1 MIGIDVAGIRVAVT
15 GASGVIGLAIAKA
28 FLENGASVANWDLSE
43 SPEAKAA
50 GDAHLGRYRFIQADL
65 VEETQA
71 KAAAQATAGAFGG
84 IDVLVNNAGIIAKQE
99 IEQLD
104 TSTLDRLY
112 RVNIRGAAF
121 AAKYAVPYLKKSGRG
136 RIINMSSVQAL
147 LGMETYTPYTFTKA
161 ALSGMTRVWALELA
175 GYGITVNAICPG
187 WADTGMTRTAL
198 VERMAGLHGL
208 PIEAARELILS
219 YVPQH
224 RLIDPDEIAF
234 AALFLAS
241 TLGAAVNGVDLSL
254 DAGVAN
260 CAKAGLSMLSPFE
273 KL

>member
-1 MIGIDVAGIRVAVT
+1 
-15 GASGVIGLAIAKA
+15 
-28 FLENGASVANWDLSE
+28 
-43 SPEAKAA
+43 
-50 GDAHLGRYRFIQADL
+50 
-65 VEETQA
+65 
-71 KAAAQATAGAFGG
+71 
-84 IDVLVNNAGIIAKQE
+84 
-99 IEQLD
+99 
-104 TSTLDRLY
+104 
-112 RVNIRGAAF
+112 
-121 AAKYAVPYLKKSGRG
+121 
-136 RIINMSSVQAL
+136 
-147 LGMETYTPYTFTKA
+147 
-161 ALSGMTRVWALELA
+161 MTRVWALELA

-208 PIEAARELILS
+208 SIEAARELILS